1 MVGLSIIHFSVLSF
15 LFFLKVYI
23 WPLFFFCFWECLS
36 LIYKKNEDNLV
47 HTHVGNISLFF
58 SFWMYMTTFFFFFFK
73 NIWVCRVEEKTRK
86 EKTRCDPADPTGWPG
101 KTRSKPGCKLVD
113 FCFLPK
119 WHRFDLQNSKS
130 CATPCLPYHHLLKND
145 GKPYS
150 RPQQYRSIVRALQYL
165 TFTRPDIAFSV
176 NQACQFMHNPMES
189 HVVAVKQIL
198 RYLRGTLDYGIHFQ
212 PGTLNLQAYSD
223 ANWAGDPNDRR
234 SVSGF
239 VVYLGSSPISWA
251 SKKQH
256 TVSLNIELWL
266 LLLLS
271 SHGFVNCSVICMF
284 HCLFLL

>member
-1 MVGLSIIHFSVLSF
+1 
-15 LFFLKVYI
+15 
-23 WPLFFFCFWECLS
+23 
-36 LIYKKNEDNLV
+36 
-47 HTHVGNISLFF
+47 
-58 SFWMYMTTFFFFFFK
+58 
-73 NIWVCRVEEKTRK
+73 
-86 EKTRCDPADPTGWPG
+86 
-101 KTRSKPGCKLVD
+101 
-113 FCFLPK
+113 
-119 WHRFDLQNSKS
+119 
-130 CATPCLPYHHLLKND
+130 
-145 GKPYS
+145 
-150 RPQQYRSIVRALQYL
+150 
-165 TFTRPDIAFSV
+165 
-176 NQACQFMHNPMES
+176 MHNPMES

-234 SVSGF
+234 SVSSF

-271 SHGFVNCSVICMF
+271 SHGFVNCFVICMF